1 MAAIQPALV
10 ELPDELLG
18 PRVLLRPYAED
29 DAPALWAAVDESRTG
44 SLGEWMPWVKE
55 YRAPED
61 ALATVRRLRARWLL
75 REDLVTA
82 IFERPTG
89 RFLGGSGLSRIDWT
103 IRRFEIGYW
112 LRTSAIGHG
121 YVTETV
127 QLLSR
132 LAFDRLNANRVEIRM
147 DVRNTRSRAIPVRL
161 GFVFEG
167 CMRRAMPDIH
177 SQPGD
182 IDVFALI
189 RDDYQRLPWRTA
201 PDTDFGC

>member
-1 MAAIQPALV
+1 VRAIQPTLIEV
-10 ELPDELLG
+10 PDELHGQLVTV
-18 PRVLLRPYAED
+18 RAYRED

-44 SLGEWMPWVKE
+44 PLGDWMPWVKE
-55 YRAPED
+55 YRAPAD
-61 ALATVRRLRARWLL
+61 ALATIRRLSARWLL
-75 REDLVTA
+75 REDLITG
-82 IFERPTG
+82 IFERETG
-89 RFLGGSGLSRIDWT
+89 RFLGGSGLSRIDWA

-127 QLLSR
+127 QLLTR
-132 LAFDRLNANRVEIRM
+132 LAFDRLEANRVEIRM
-147 DVRNTRSRAIPVRL
+147 DVRNIRSRAVPVRL

-189 RDDYQRLPWRTA
+189 RADYDRLSWRT
-201 PDTDFGC
+201 PV

>member
-1 MAAIQPALV
+1 VEAIQPALIEV
-10 ELPDELLG
+10 PDELNG
-18 PRVLLRPYAED
+18 PLVTVRAYRED
-29 DAPALWAAVDESRTG
+29 DAPALWAAVEESRAG
-44 SLGEWMPWVKE
+44 PLGEWMPWVKE

-61 ALATVRRLRARWLL
+61 ALATIRRLRARWLL
-75 REDLVTA
+75 REDLITG
-82 IFERPTG
+82 IFERATG
-89 RFLGGSGLSRIDWT
+89 RFLGGSGLSRIEWT

-127 QLLSR
+127 QLLTR
-132 LAFDRLNANRVEIRM
+132 LAFDSLEANRVEIRM
-147 DVRNTRSRAIPVRL
+147 DVRNTRSRAVPVRL

-189 RDDYQRLPWRTA
+189 REDYERLPWRTSA
-201 PDTDFGC
+201 

>member
-1 MAAIQPALV
+1 MVAIQQALV
-10 ELPDELLG
+10 DLPDELLG
-18 PRVLLRPYAED
+18 PRLTVRPYRED
-29 DAPALWAAVDESRTG
+29 DAPALWEAVEESRG
-44 SLGEWMPWVKE
+44 GPLGDWMPWVNE

-61 ALATVRRLRARWLL
+61 ALATIRRLRARWLL

-82 IFERPTG
+82 IFERATG
-89 RFLGGSGLSRIDWT
+89 RFLGGSGLTRIDWT

-127 QLLSR
+127 QLLTR
-132 LAFDRLNANRVEIRM
+132 LAFDQLEANRVEIRM
-147 DVRNTRSRAIPVRL
+147 DIRNTRSRAIPVRL

-167 CMRRAMPDIH
+167 CMRRALPDIH

-189 RDDYQRLPWRTA
+189 RDDYERLPWRT
-201 PDTDFGC
+201 PV

>member
-1 MAAIQPALV
+1 MGAIQPTLIEV
-10 ELPDELLG
+10 PGELLG
-18 PRVLLRPYAED
+18 SLVTVRAYREE
-29 DAPALWAAVDESRTG
+29 DAPELWAAVDESRDG
-44 SLGEWMPWVKE
+44 PLGEWMPWVEE

-61 ALATVRRLRARWLL
+61 ALATIRRLRARWLL

-82 IFERPTG
+82 IFERATG
-89 RFLGGSGLSRIDWT
+89 RFLGGSGLSRIDWK

-127 QLLSR
+127 QLLTR
-132 LAFDRLNANRVEIRM
+132 LAFDHLEANRVEIRM
-147 DVRNTRSRAIPVRL
+147 DVRNTRSRAIPARL

-189 RDDYQRLPWRTA
+189 REDYERLSWRT
-201 PDTDFGC
+201 PG